1 MLPHIF
7 NELQVRRY
15 IWDVIDANS
24 YLLTTDR
31 HGLLIDAVDSPEL
44 IHAVS
49 VLDDLTVILTHCHFD
64 HICGLNLIRK
74 TVPNTTVCSTTLC
87 SENIGKKSKNLSS
100 SANAFIAFYMAKRQ
114 ENSEVLSNNKSIK
127 NIVPFI
133 CRPAE
138 QTFEGE
144 TILNWQGHKVKL
156 VQCGGHSKD
165 SLIAIL
171 DDRYMFSG
179 DTLLPIPTVT
189 RFPSGST
196 AMFWE
201 ETFPK
206 LMAMTVELVF
216 PGHGEPGKLKDMLAG
231 NQVPERY
238 KVYES

>member
-7 NELQVRRY
+7 NELHVRRY

-44 IHAVS
+44 IEAVS
-49 VLDDLTVILTHCHFD
+49 VLNDLTVILTHCHFD

-74 TVPNTTVCSTTLC
+74 TVPNTTVYSTTLC
-87 SENIGKKSKNLSS
+87 SENIGIKSKNLSS
-100 SANAFIAFYMAKRQ
+100 SANAFIAFYMAKKQ
-114 ENSEVLSNNKSIK
+114 ENPEVLSDSKPKK
-127 NIVPFI
+127 NIDPFF

-138 QTFEGE
+138 QEFEGE
-144 TILNWQGHKVKL
+144 TNLNWQGHKVKL

-165 SLIAIL
+165 SLIAIM

-196 AMFWE
+196 AAFWE
-201 ETFPK
+201 ETVPMLQK
-206 LMAMTVELVF
+206 IPAELVL
-216 PGHGEPGKLKDMLAG
+216 PGHGEPGKLADMLAV
-231 NQVPERY
+231 NQRPSRQQ
-238 KVYES
+238 